1 MFYDFNYDSGAELEG
16 LIIRPEKSED
26 PDVLNN
32 YSKILKVRNPKIRFT
47 ELARMGKFNDYS
59 DQDYSL
65 MLNSI
70 KELNRLFFKDRI
82 SVNVFQLLAD
92 MTEYILGNYCFSP
105 RQKEDSNDDGNNK
118 DACRSP
124 WD

>member
-1 MFYDFNYDSGAELEG
+1 MFYDFNFDNGAELDG

-32 YSKILKVRNPKIRFT
+32 YSKILKVRNPTIRFT
-47 ELARMGKFNDYS
+47 ELARMGKFNDYNE
-59 DQDYSL
+59 QDFSL
-65 MLNSI
+65 MLNNV
-70 KELNRLFFKDRI
+70 KELNRLFFKDRL

-92 MTEYILGNYCFSP
+92 MTEYILGNYCFST
-105 RQKEDSNDDGNNK
+105 QQEDSNDDGNNK
-118 DACRSP
+118 DAYRSP